1 MILVAALGVV
11 VLIGLGQLMFLGGS
25 VLAPSMQFFVVPSN
39 LDIVPALIAVVLT
52 VPSPWCS
59 RLWSRFPW
67 PASLPWPMGKAAK
80 WVLAATVIAALLALA
95 DPGAERIII
104 AASLIGAAYL
114 GAQLSASRTDR
125 VFGPGLQP
133 RLWGPRYWR
142 F

>member
-1 MILVAALGVV
+1 M
-11 VLIGLGQLMFLGGS
+11 
-25 VLAPSMQFFVVPSN
+25 
-39 LDIVPALIAVVLT
+39 
-52 VPSPWCS
+52 
-59 RLWSRFPW
+59 
-67 PASLPWPMGKAAK
+67 
-80 WVLAATVIAALLALA
+80 LAATVIAALLALA

-142 F
+142 FWVNWSSA